1 MIKSSLLCPLTFSNI
16 HSSKY
21 QNFILYFE
29 INLITSLYMD
39 RNKATGYA
47 IDALLWLA
55 DNEQSLEVFLSASG
69 ANAEDLRVRAKDPEF
84 LAFVLDFFMTSD
96 ELIISL
102 SEKIN
107 ISPEQ
112 LDMARS
118 ALSGGNLPNWT

>member
-1 MIKSSLLCPLTFSNI
+1 
-16 HSSKY
+16 
-21 QNFILYFE
+21 
-29 INLITSLYMD
+29 MD